1 MYIPFLR
8 MKLNFIEDKNIV
20 GSGLFR
26 LPFLAV
32 EKRYGRR
39 GAKPIS
45 QKISIK
51 DNYID
56 INL

>member
-1 MYIPFLR
+1 
-8 MKLNFIEDKNIV
+8 MKYWILF

-39 GAKPIS
+39 QGETYGENKYYLEV
-45 QKISIK
+45 
-51 DNYID
+51 NT
-56 INL
+56 

>member
-1 MYIPFLR
+1 
-8 MKLNFIEDKNIV
+8 MKYWILF

-39 GAKPIS
+39 GAKPIL

-51 DNYID
+51 DDYKD
-56 INL
+56 INI